1 MSNSTMSEVAEKIK
15 NSLFQKGI
23 VTDPSF
29 TCPTYT
35 IRDSPS
41 LKFSTKPFDIS
52 VAENSSPPHSATK
65 VNFFNSELNT
75 LRGEMNSNV
84 VQLRKEIDDKTKK
97 NSYYTYNEELSKFRK
112 TTTEEDNNI
121 KIQMKQLWLKM
132 EDLQSEMYVLKSQ
145 SNTFIQNEGDIK
157 LQLNNLVQTGNEHN
171 EKINKITTNI
181 NNDILSWIKEVNKRE
196 RQMCENINLLSKN
209 EKVNNTNISK
219 IMDKLNKNAIEI
231 KEIRNGPSKSYNV
244 YNNNNE
250 FELIRQSDFNIYKSS
265 VANQIENLKESF
277 NKEINELKME
287 NKALK
292 DLIAKLET
300 QNQEQFND
308 INNKFNLDVYG
319 YNNKLNDDNDEF
331 RKFKIKQESINEENS
346 NKIKELQDSINE
358 INEKIERMNEFNM
371 TTFTTI
377 DSNMKEMEKVLQKV
391 NTNENNI
398 EVLDKNMKN
407 IEDNSNNMKNEIN
420 NYKEELSRWQEQLAE
435 HFDDQVKGIKKCYE
449 NKEAEDLKKDEYNEE
464 EEEDIAV

>member
-65 VNFFNSELNT
+65 VNFFNRELNT
-75 LRGEMNSNV
+75 LRGEMNTNV

-181 NNDILSWIKEVNKRE
+181 N
-196 RQMCENINLLSKN
+196 
-209 EKVNNTNISK
+209 
-219 IMDKLNKNAIEI
+219 
-231 KEIRNGPSKSYNV
+231 
-244 YNNNNE
+244 
-250 FELIRQSDFNIYKSS
+250 
-265 VANQIENLKESF
+265 
-277 NKEINELKME
+277 
-287 NKALK
+287 
-292 DLIAKLET
+292 
-300 QNQEQFND
+300 
-308 INNKFNLDVYG
+308 
-319 YNNKLNDDNDEF
+319 
-331 RKFKIKQESINEENS
+331 
-346 NKIKELQDSINE
+346 
-358 INEKIERMNEFNM
+358 
-371 TTFTTI
+371 
-377 DSNMKEMEKVLQKV
+377 
-391 NTNENNI
+391 
-398 EVLDKNMKN
+398 
-407 IEDNSNNMKNEIN
+407 
-420 NYKEELSRWQEQLAE
+420 
-435 HFDDQVKGIKKCYE
+435 
-449 NKEAEDLKKDEYNEE
+449 
-464 EEEDIAV
+464 